1 MNYKNFFWGGA
12 GEGERGDTEKFFRVI
27 FFFFGLVVGN
37 CPKLLHYSLFQNN
50 YDLAISVVTDM
61 YDTNFKWEDLKV
73 QLGQFSTIVVSNYI
87 SIGKIIE
94 IISELGK
101 IIAKKLLIQN

>member
-1 MNYKNFFWGGA
+1 MGGGGARGRGMIQKNFSGYF
-12 GEGERGDTEKFFRVI
+12 

-50 YDLAISVVTDM
+50 YDLAISVITDM

-73 QLGQFSTIVVSNYI
+73 QLGQFSTIVVSNDI

-101 IIAKKLLIQN
+101 IIAKKLLMQN

>member
-1 MNYKNFFWGGA
+1 
-12 GEGERGDTEKFFRVI
+12 
-27 FFFFGLVVGN
+27 
-37 CPKLLHYSLFQNN
+37 
-50 YDLAISVVTDM
+50 M

-73 QLGQFSTIVVSNYI
+73 QLGQFSTIVVSNDI

-101 IIAKKLLIQN
+101 IIAKKLLMQN